1 MTEQIFPT
9 KGNLI
14 KAKKDLALSKLGYEL
29 MDRKRNIL
37 IRELMQLVDSANEI
51 RFDIEQTY
59 ADAYKVL
66 QEANVKLGLIETFA
80 KAVPVENSLNVTY
93 RSVMGVEIPVVE
105 IQPVSYIAPFGFY
118 DTDSCLDEA
127 YILFTKVKIMTAK
140 LAEVENGIF
149 RLAAAIKKTQK
160 RANALKNIL
169 IPKFIGIS
177 KYISD
182 SLEEKEREEFS
193 RLKVIKTQKSK
204 KTENN

>member
-66 QEANVKLGLIETFA
+66 QEANVK
-80 KAVPVENSLNVTY
+80 
-93 RSVMGVEIPVVE
+93 
-105 IQPVSYIAPFGFY
+105 
-118 DTDSCLDEA
+118 
-127 YILFTKVKIMTAK
+127 
-140 LAEVENGIF
+140 
-149 RLAAAIKKTQK
+149 
-160 RANALKNIL
+160 
-169 IPKFIGIS
+169 
-177 KYISD
+177 
-182 SLEEKEREEFS
+182 
-193 RLKVIKTQKSK
+193 
-204 KTENN
+204 